1 MSTHWNDPPSPT
13 IPKEYQDAERAEKR
27 EKRRALA
34 MAAAESAGCHDA
46 RGEVEQAE
54 QDWRDVEDF
63 LGGAVPR
70 EYHRARR
77 RAAKASTQVS

>member
-1 MSTHWNDPPSPT
+1 MSTHWNDPPSKT
-13 IPKEYQDAERAEKR
+13 IPKAYQDAERREKT

-34 MAAAESAGCHDA
+34 MAAAESAGRHDA
-46 RGEVEQAE
+46 RGEVVQAE

-63 LGGAVPR
+63 LGGKAPR

-77 RAAKASTQVS
+77 RAAKAAS